1 MVAAIAVD
9 NVDSLRAWCGEL
21 GTSYCV
27 CSDFWPHGHVSLAY
41 DVLRSNGV
49 ADRAWFLIDG
59 EGIVRFAEL
68 YPANEVPPSEPVL
81 EALRR
86 L

>member
-1 MVAAIAVD
+1 MSVD

-21 GTSYCV
+21 GTSYYV
-27 CSDFWPHGHVSLAY
+27 CSDFWPHGLVSLAY

-49 ADRAWFLIDG
+49 ADRAWFLIDAD
-59 EGIVRFAEL
+59 GIVRFAEI
-68 YPANEVPPSEPVL
+68 YPVKEVPPNDGIL
-81 EALRR
+81 AALRR

>member
-1 MVAAIAVD
+1 MD
-9 NVDSLRAWCGEL
+9 NVDALKVWCGEL
-21 GTSYCV
+21 GTSYYV

-59 EGIVRFAEL
+59 AGVVRFAEL